1 LYHHILYSAF
11 PIFKLKTKNL
21 GGLHLIPSRFEV
33 IVRKIR
39 FRLRQYANIHL
50 PYSRY
55 GISPWNNFMD
65 FSYQIRRN
73 KQYNNLIIECLENLK
88 KRNLIENFNIDK
100 IYADHMKG
108 KENTKALLLLTS
120 LEYHLLNG
128 LDQNKLSY

>member
-1 LYHHILYSAF
+1 MYHHILYSAF

-21 GGLHLIPSRFEV
+21 GGLPLFPSRFEV

-73 KQYNNLIIECLENLK
+73 KQFNNLILECLENLK
-88 KRNLIENFNIDK
+88 KRNPIESFNIDK
-100 IYADHMKG
+100 IYIDPTEG
-108 KENTKALLLLTS
+108 KENAKALLLLTS
-120 LEYHLLNG
+120 LEYHLLSG
-128 LDQNKLSY
+128 LDQNKLSH